1 MRAVVVHEAGNPEVL
16 AVAEHPD
23 PVPAPG
29 EALVRVAAAGVNYID
44 VAHCAGTIAVPGP
57 FVPGV
62 EGSGTLLTATVDLP
76 AGARVA
82 WAMPRGLHE
91 GAGGYAEKV
100 AVPVA
105 GLVPVPDGITLDTA
119 AAALMHGLTAHYLT
133 HSVHAVRPGDTVLVH
148 AAAGGLG
155 LTLTQVARIRGA
167 RVIGTTSTS
176 EKAAIAEKAGA
187 EVVGYEDFA
196 AEARRRTDGAGVA
209 AVYDGVGAVT
219 FDGGLAA
226 LRRRGTYV
234 LLGTASGPVA
244 HVDPAR
250 LLTGGSLM
258 FTRPGIID
266 FIADRE
272 ELLAR
277 ANDVFGWLAEG
288 LLDVHV
294 GARLELDHAAEA
306 HRALEERRTIGK
318 TLLIP

>member
-1 MRAVVVHEAGNPEVL
+1 MRAVVVREAGNPEVL
-16 AVAEHPD
+16 TPAEHPE
-23 PVPAPG
+23 PFPAPG

-44 VAHCAGTIAVPGP
+44 VAHRSGSIPVPGP

-62 EGSGTLLTATVDLP
+62 EGAGTLLTATADLSV
-76 AGARVA
+76 GSRVA

-91 GAGGYAEKV
+91 GAGGYAERV
-100 AVPVA
+100 AVPV
-105 GLVPVPDGITLDTA
+105 GSLVPVPEGIELETA

-133 HSVHAVRPGDTVLVH
+133 HSVYAVRPGDTVLVH

-167 RVIGTTSTS
+167 RVIGTTSTPA
-176 EKAAIAEKAGA
+176 KAAIAEKAGA

-196 AEARRRTDGAGVA
+196 AEVRRRTDGHGVA
-209 AVYDGVGAVT
+209 AVYDGVGAAT

-234 LLGTASGPVA
+234 LLGTPSGPVA
-244 HVDPAR
+244 NIDPAR
-250 LLTGGSLM
+250 LLTGGSLVL
-258 FTRPGIID
+258 TRPGIID

-277 ANDVFGWLAEG
+277 AHDVFGWIADG
-288 LLDVHV
+288 HLDVRV

-306 HRALEERRTIGK
+306 HRSIESRRSIGK